1 MRSVLETS
9 AFKILDTKYVE
20 NDILLASEIASS
32 FIEEF
37 PDLVGL
43 MATNSE
49 TTAGIGNAIKKANT
63 SIIGVGFD
71 SSKEINELM
80 RQGYLKATILQNPY
94 TMGYLGMAECI
105 AALKG
110 FDTGPKFLDTGIT
123 EKIRPR

>member
-63 SIIGVGFD
+63 SIIGVDFD

-80 RQGYLKATILQNPY
+80 RQGI
-94 TMGYLGMAECI
+94 
-105 AALKG
+105 
-110 FDTGPKFLDTGIT
+110 
-123 EKIRPR
+123 